1 VSAPPGGA
9 ERVTRDRR
17 AAYLDL
23 HVQACRAGRRGGM
36 INRAAL
42 LFGTEDAARD
52 PPHGVIGCPG
62 CGLVQALPPRSGH
75 GIVHCRRCDWPL
87 ERTAGR
93 SIDAALACA
102 LATFLL
108 LFPANLLPLLRV
120 SILGVVNRSVVASG
134 VAGIWRQGWPA
145 VACVVGLEIVVLPF
159 FRFGLLSAVLLAVRR
174 RRRAGWVGPA
184 FRIAEALDRWAMMDV
199 FLFGCVVG
207 YARVA
212 PFLPVRIGA
221 GGWCVIA
228 TALLTLLTRAT
239 LERRAIWRAIR
250 PDATILPAAGRA
262 CTACDLVVADGAAG
276 RPCPRCG
283 AGLFRRRPFATVRA
297 LAMTLAGFLCY
308 PIAYA
313 YPMEYSDRLGSQ
325 HGYTI
330 MTGVFKL
337 TDAGLWF
344 FAIVIFVAS
353 VMIPLLKLFVLSWC
367 GLSVCMGSRR
377 RLATKTALLGVTR
390 AIGRWSHI
398 DVFTVAVFLPLM
410 HLPGYLRIVIGRAL
424 PAFLAVVV
432 LTMIATELF
441 DPRALWPEDDR

>member
-1 VSAPPGGA
+1 
-9 ERVTRDRR
+9 
-17 AAYLDL
+17 
-23 HVQACRAGRRGGM
+23 M
-36 INRAAL
+36 NRAAL
-42 LFGTEDAARD
+42 LLGAEDAAID

-62 CGLVQALPPRSGH
+62 CGWIQTLPARRGH
-75 GIVHCRRCDWPL
+75 GVVHCVRCDQPL

-120 SILGVVNRSVVASG
+120 SILGVVNRSLIVSG
-134 VAGIWRQGWPA
+134 VAGIWRQGWPV

-159 FRFGLLSAVLLAVRR
+159 VRFGLLSAVLLAVRGGH
-174 RRRAGWVGPA
+174 RARWVGPA

-212 PFLPVRIGA
+212 PFLPIAIGA

-250 PDATILPAAGRA
+250 PDASVPPAAALA
-262 CTACDLVVADGAAG
+262 CTRCDLVAGGAAPG
-276 RPCPRCG
+276 DRCPRCD
-283 AGLFRRRPFATVRA
+283 ARLFRRRPFATMRA
-297 LAMTLAGFLCY
+297 LALTLAGFACY
-308 PIAYA
+308 PVAYTYA
-313 YPMEYSDRLGSQ
+313 MEYSDRLGIQ

-330 MTGVFKL
+330 MIGVFKL
-337 TDAGLWF
+337 GDAGLWF

-353 VMIPLLKLFVLSWC
+353 VVIPLLKLFVLSWC
-367 GLSVCMGSRR
+367 GLSIHAGSTR
-377 RLATKTALLGVTR
+377 RLATKTRLVRTIR

-410 HLPGYLRIVIGRAL
+410 HLSGYLRIVIGRAL

-432 LTMIATELF
+432 LTMIAAELF
-441 DPRALWPEDDR
+441 DSRALWPDPEP